1 MQTVQFGNVTISRM
15 ILGGNPFSGFSHQN
29 PDRDREMVE
38 WYTTAR
44 IKATMHEAESLGINT
59 FLGRA
64 DRHVRRTLQEYWHE
78 GGTIQWFAQTAPEF
92 SSLVGNIAGAIGTG
106 AKAVYLHGGQM
117 DFLLAQN
124 QLDVAVEAVQ
134 QIKDSGVAVGVA
146 GHNPKV
152 HLWANEHLNLDFHM
166 CSYYNPTPRDRNAE
180 HVHGATEVFDDAD
193 RAAMTDIIPQLR
205 APVIHYK
212 IFAAGRKDPKD
223 AFTFVAQ
230 HLRPQDAVCIG
241 VFTKDK
247 ADMLAEDVA
256 LFESALKRSDVRTRP
271 QTQGG

>member
-1 MQTVQFGNVTISRM
+1 MQTVQFGNATVSRM

-29 PDRDREMVE
+29 PERDREMLQ

-44 IKATMHEAESLGINT
+44 IKATMRDAETLGINT

-78 GGTIQWFAQTAPEF
+78 GGAIQWFAQTAPEF
-92 SSLVGNIAGAIGTG
+92 ASLSGNIGGAIDTG

-117 DFLLAQN
+117 DFLLAQG
-124 QLDVAVEAVQ
+124 QLDVAVNAIA
-134 QIKDSGVAVGVA
+134 QIKDAGVAAGVA
-146 GHNPKV
+146 GHKPQV
-152 HLWANEHLNLDFHM
+152 HLWANANLDVDFHM
-166 CSYYNPTPRDRNAE
+166 CSYYNPTPRDKNAA
-180 HVHGATEVFDDAD
+180 HVPGTTEVFDDAD

-212 IFAAGRKDPKD
+212 IFAAGRKDPKE
-223 AFTFVAQ
+223 AFAFVAQ

-241 VFTKDK
+241 VFPKDK

-256 LFESALKRSDVRTRP
+256 LFEETVEGLNA
-271 QTQGG
+271 